1 MPFLT
6 CIAVPILATSKDYL
20 IFIFS
25 STRSNSPALINTKDG
40 ITYSDVAFSA
50 LNHAGRYAVDSSLL
64 ASQIGKIKQRPHVQ
78 GD

>member
-1 MPFLT
+1 MIISPFFILSW
-6 CIAVPILATSKDYL
+6 PIFNM

-64 ASQIGKIKQRPHVQ
+64 ASQIGKISI
-78 GD
+78 